1 MRFEDS
7 NGNVLGRIERTGK
20 GNEARLVGEQ
30 PTRGHYQVVR
40 YFTGEE
46 QRGFVV
52 PKQCPAPAPF
62 TPPENVVKLF

>member
-1 MRFEDS
+1 MKLLSTVEQMRFEDAD
-7 NGNVLGRIERTGK
+7 GRVLGQIKRTGR
-20 GNEARLVGEQ
+20 GNEATLIGEQ

-52 PKQCPAPAPF
+52 PK
-62 TPPENVVKLF
+62 K